1 MLWII
6 LALYRL
12 VNGFLQIFSKFFSVF
27 RHGIFRLAH
36 AFLNNYFIILQI
48 HSRTRAKKFSDK
60 KNSNFSFGLLTAVLS
75 YDRMHV
81 MSKGVHS

>member
-48 HSRTRAKKFSDK
+48 HSRTRAKKFFRQK
-60 KNSNFSFGLLTAVLS
+60 KFKFFFRFVDSRFV
-75 YDRMHV
+75 V
-81 MSKGVHS
+81 